1 MSLTFSSS
9 HVNRP
14 IVVLPI
20 AIALI
25 TAAAALLWTNL
36 TARDDTVSAG
46 AKSARALVPST
57 TIILVSSTDIP
68 RGRLLGAADFA
79 VKNVTLSQAPAGA
92 LSRVADADGH
102 MALKPIAVGAPL
114 LKDAISDG
122 AVMGLSGQ
130 IPESY
135 RAYSVPVSEANIA
148 GGFVEAG
155 DRVDLYVTLPGAL
168 FADTAPQGKDRSK
181 AALLLQSVEVLAV
194 GSKLKSDGSPAPAAR
209 TVTLAVA
216 SADLPRLALATRL
229 GTLSFAIR
237 NPVDDSQAQVSEAEL
252 ANLVSSIQEAT
263 APLSATP
270 PSVAPAR
277 ARRGVPLYAGRDR
290 LFLPVP

>member
-1 MSLTFSSS
+1 MSLTLSSS
-9 HVNRP
+9 QVNRP

-20 AIALI
+20 AMALLA
-25 TAAAALLWTNL
+25 AAAALLWTNL
-36 TARDDTVSAG
+36 TERDDMANAG
-46 AKSARALVPST
+46 AKSARAPLPAT
-57 TIILVSSTDIP
+57 TIILVSSSDIP
-68 RGRLLGAADFA
+68 RGRLLGATDFA
-79 VKNVTLSQAPAGA
+79 VKTVTPSQAPAGA
-92 LSRVADADGH
+92 LSRIADADGH
-102 MALKPIAVGAPL
+102 MALKPITAGAPL
-114 LKDAISDG
+114 VKDAISDA
-122 AVMGLSGQ
+122 AVTGLSAQ
-130 IPESY
+130 VRQSY

-168 FADTAPQGKDRSK
+168 FADAAPQGKDRSK

-237 NPVDDSQAQVSEAEL
+237 NPADDGQAPVSEAEL
-252 ANLVSSIQEAT
+252 ASLVQGGSDKAV
-263 APLSATP
+263 TP
-270 PSVAPAR
+270 VAIAER
-277 ARRGVPLYAGRDR
+277 TRRGVPLLAGRTQT
-290 LFLPVP
+290 LVPVP

>member
-1 MSLTFSSS
+1 MSLAFSSS
-9 HVNRP
+9 QVNRP

-20 AIALI
+20 AMALLA
-25 TAAAALLWTNL
+25 AAAALLWTNL
-36 TARDDTVSAG
+36 TARDDAANAS
-46 AKSARALVPST
+46 AKSARAPLPAT
-57 TIILVSSTDIP
+57 TIILVSSIDIP
-68 RGRLLGAADFA
+68 RGRLVGAGDLA
-79 VKNVTLSQAPAGA
+79 VKNVTPSQAPAGA
-92 LSRVADADGH
+92 LSRIADADGH
-102 MALKPIAVGAPL
+102 MALKPITAGAPL
-114 LKDAISDG
+114 VKDAISDA
-122 AVMGLSGQ
+122 AVTGLSAQ
-130 IPESY
+130 VPQSY

-168 FADTAPQGKDRSK
+168 FADAAPQGKDRSK

-237 NPVDDSQAQVSEAEL
+237 NPADDGQAPVSEAEL
-252 ANLVSSIQEAT
+252 ASLVQGGSDKAA
-263 APLSATP
+263 AP
-270 PSVAPAR
+270 VAIAER
-277 ARRGVPLYAGRDR
+277 TRRGVPLLAGRSQS
-290 LFLPVP
+290 LVPVP